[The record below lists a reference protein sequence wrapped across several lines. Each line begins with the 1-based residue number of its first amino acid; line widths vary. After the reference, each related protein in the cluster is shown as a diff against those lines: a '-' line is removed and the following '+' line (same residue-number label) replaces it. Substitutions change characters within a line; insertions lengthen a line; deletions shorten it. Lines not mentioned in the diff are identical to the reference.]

1 MRCSGKWT
9 ISAPAYFGLTV
20 LALAL
25 GGGRVLAADEKEA
38 VKKPNGSYLSAERKI
53 NVTRFDPAAPG
64 PHPAVLLLHG
74 IDGAD
79 ENEKTYHQLAGR
91 LAAKGYVVF
100 FVRYFDCFAGRPK
113 ELAFFRDNVKD
124 HLTGAA
130 VKEPDR
136 VKRAFQDCL
145 TTVSDGVR
153 YVRTQPGIDQDRVGV
168 AGFSLGA
175 FLALSAATQPKLEVA
190 AVVDLFGGLPQELHG
205 QAKNLPPVLILHSD
219 KDQVVP
225 VKIARDLEKLLKD
238 NEKVYEVKEYKG
250 IGHMFDK
257 GDGKIDLFTALNA
270 ESRAHAFLDKHVKEK
285 NLKKGEK

>member
-1 MRCSGKWT
+1 MT
-9 ISAPAYFGLTV
+9 SAAAYFGLVV

-25 GGGRVLAADEKEA
+25 VGGRVHAADEKEA
-38 VKKPNGSYLSAERKI
+38 VKKPNGSYLSAKRTI

-79 ENEKTYHQLAGR
+79 ENAAIYHRLAGN

-100 FVRYFDCFAGRPK
+100 VVRYFDCFANRPE
-113 ELAFFRDNVKD
+113 ELEFFCGNVKD

-145 TTVSDGVR
+145 TAVSDGVR
-153 YVRTQPGIDQDRVGV
+153 YVRQQPGVDKDRVGV

-175 FLALSAATQPKLEVA
+175 FLALSAATQPKLEIA
-190 AVVDLFGGLPQELHG
+190 AAVDLFGGLPQEMHG
-205 QAKNLPPVLILHSD
+205 QAKNLPPVLILHGD

-225 VKIARDLEKLLKD
+225 EKIARDLEKLLKN
-238 NEKVYEVKEYKG
+238 NETAHEVKVYKDV
-250 IGHMFDK
+250 GHMFDK
-257 GDGKIDLFTALNA
+257 GDGKIDWLTALDA
-270 ESRAHAFLDKHVKEK
+270 ESRAHAFLDKYLKDK